1 MLSLL
6 AGLPSSGAPLTPLSP
21 QAVLVSIIGT
31 ENKPGGHTV
40 YNVRVSSGRRTWTV
54 ERRYRQFDQLH
65 RAMCKF
71 LQASSLPTFPGEVL
85 IPWHQRSKHS
95 SLRNNL
101 FSLLSSLFSLL
112 SPGKRLF
119 FSSRAD
125 VVAERKEGL
134 QLYLKQLMGVPLVWQ
149 FEELLHFLD
158 DERHTLA
165 VQWDLLVRALVATL
179 QPLTHFFFFF
189 VFRCIIRSDGSDSL
203 RC

>member
-6 AGLPSSGAPLTPLSP
+6 AGMPSGAPLTPLSP

-40 YNVRVSSGRRTWTV
+40 YKVRVSSGRRTWTV

-71 LQASSLPTFPGEVL
+71 LQASSLPTFPGDVL
-85 IPWHQRSKHS
+85 IPWRQHSKHN

-101 FSLLSSLFSLL
+101 FSLLSL

-179 QPLTHFFFFF
+179 QA
-189 VFRCIIRSDGSDSL
+189 
-203 RC
+203 

>member
-6 AGLPSSGAPLTPLSP
+6 AGLLSGAPLTPLSP

-40 YNVRVSSGRRTWTV
+40 YKVRVSSGRRTWTV

-85 IPWHQRSKHS
+85 IPWRQHSKHS

-101 FSLLSSLFSLL
+101 FALLSSLFSLQASASS
-112 SPGKRLF
+112 SPPAQT
-119 FSSRAD
+119 SWQSA
-125 VVAERKEGL
+125 RKACSC
-134 QLYLKQLMGVPLVWQ
+134 
-149 FEELLHFLD
+149 
-158 DERHTLA
+158 T
-165 VQWDLLVRALVATL
+165 
-179 QPLTHFFFFF
+179 
-189 VFRCIIRSDGSDSL
+189 
-203 RC
+203 